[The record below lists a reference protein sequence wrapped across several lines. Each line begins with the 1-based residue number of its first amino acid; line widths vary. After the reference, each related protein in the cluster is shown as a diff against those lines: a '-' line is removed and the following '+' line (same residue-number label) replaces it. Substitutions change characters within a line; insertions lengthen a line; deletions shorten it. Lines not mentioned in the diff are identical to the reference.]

1 MTSPA
6 ADFQAVA
13 INYWAIMPILIVLGG
28 ALVGVLVEAFVPRR
42 VRHTIQVGIG
52 IGTLLAALVVLVLK
66 SRHDRGITIGGA
78 LVIDGPALFQMGSI
92 LVLGLLALMLMAEK
106 FSSAGADAFT
116 PMGAAVPGSKLEATA
131 TEAGW
136 GTGEVFPLA
145 LFSIA
150 GMMIFPAA
158 GDLLTMFVALEV
170 LSLPL
175 YILTGLA
182 RRKRLL
188 SQEAALKY
196 FLLGSFS
203 SAFFLFGA
211 ALIYGYAG
219 SVGFGEVSAAISAG
233 AVQYDG
239 LLLPG
244 VVFVLV
250 GLLFKVG
257 AVPFHAWTPD
267 VYQGA
272 PTPVTGFM
280 AACTKLAAFGAILR
294 LVYVGIAAN
303 RWDWRIGV
311 MGVAALTM
319 IIGSV
324 LSVTQTD
331 IKRLLAYSSIA
342 HAGFILT
349 GVLAFDKA
357 GVSGVMFYA
366 LAYGLA
372 TIAAF
377 GIVALVRQRDGGGEA
392 TGLTQWA
399 GLGRSHPVIAGI
411 FGLLLLTF
419 AGIPLTSGFTA
430 KFAAFAPAVATGG
443 RGAVLLVVIGVLCSA
458 ITAFVY
464 VRIIVLMYFTEG
476 DGDVV
481 AFTPSVLA
489 TIALAAAVIATIGL
503 GVMPGPVLDL
513 AGQASQFLR

>member
-1 MTSPA
+1 MG
-6 ADFQAVA
+6 FQAVSV
-13 INYWAIMPILIVLGG
+13 NYWAVMPILIVFGG
-28 ALVGVLVEAFVPRR
+28 ALLGVLVEAFAARS
-42 VRHTIQVGIG
+42 VRHSIQLSISVVA
-52 IGTLLAALVVLVLK
+52 LVAALVVLVMK
-66 SRHDRGITIGGA
+66 SRHDQGTTLGGA
-78 LVIDGPALFQMGSI
+78 VVIDGPALFQMGSV
-92 LVLGLLALMLMAEK
+92 LVLGLLSVMLMAEK

-116 PMGAAVPGSKLEATA
+116 PMGAAVPGSDLERTA
-131 TEAGW
+131 TNAGW

-158 GDLLTMFVALEV
+158 NDLLTMFVALEV
-170 LSLPL
+170 VSLPL

-203 SAFFLFGA
+203 SAFFLFGS

-219 SVGFGEVSAAISAG
+219 SIHFGEVSQAISAG
-233 AVQYDG
+233 QTQFDG

-244 VVFVLV
+244 IVFVLV

-272 PTPVTGFM
+272 PSAVTGFM

-294 LVYVGIAAN
+294 LVYVGIEAN
-303 RWDWRIGV
+303 RLDWRLGV

-319 IIGSV
+319 VVGSI
-324 LSVTQTD
+324 LSVAQTD
-331 IKRLLAYSSIA
+331 MKRLLAYSSIA

-377 GIVALVRQRDGGGEA
+377 GIIAMVRQADDGAEA
-392 TGLTQWA
+392 TSVKQWD
-399 GLGRSHPVIAGI
+399 GLGKSHPVVAGI
-411 FGLLLLTF
+411 FALLLLTF

-443 RGAVLLVVIGVLCSA
+443 KGGVLLVVIGVLCSA
-458 ITAFVY
+458 ITAYVY
-464 VRIIVLMYFTEG
+464 VKLIVRMYFEEG
-476 DGDVV
+476 KGDVV
-481 AFTPSVLA
+481 AWTPSVVA
-489 TIALAAAVIATIGL
+489 TIALAAAVIASIGL

-513 AGQASQFLR
+513 AGQASQFIR